1 MSCAP
6 RLLIPLACALALTPA
21 AAAPASQ
28 GDSARRVGG
37 AAVVPGRLIAAT
49 GVKHVGFKPGHAATA
64 PSTSSATTPNT
75 STIPVTVSVTD
86 SKSSKPT
93 TTTKPAETTTTT
105 TTAAPP
111 PSSPSAAANPPAA
124 ALRVGIYSDAWGYGN
139 SGVASR
145 QAQEATTGVKWL
157 RENISWASTEATKG
171 TFDWSHWDLVF
182 AGAAQQGL
190 HVLPL
195 LTDSPSWAAASEDA
209 LPGDASAYAN
219 FVAKAVGRY
228 GPHGSFW
235 VAHPDWAALAPD
247 TFELW
252 NEPYFAPNY
261 NPAQYAQ
268 MVKAATTAGRAADSS
283 AKFSLAAETTGRSVN
298 GKWLG
303 WVDALYQAVP
313 DLNNYFDVV
322 VVHPY
327 GKDLTGLTGGDGP
340 NQLRR
345 IELMRSSFVSHGAAD
360 KGFWFTEVGYSTCG
374 VVESECVTPAEQAS
388 DLQTMFTAVRTTYA
402 AYVRAVFVYR
412 YNDLSATQGVQ
423 QDYGLTAVDGSRKPA
438 FAVLQANA

>member
-1 MSCAP
+1 V
-6 RLLIPLACALALTPA
+6 PLACSSPSRARSRSRRRRCPCLAGQQRAPRRRCGSRA
-21 AAAPASQ
+21 QQAGRPAS
-28 GDSARRVGG
+28 
-37 AAVVPGRLIAAT
+37 
-49 GVKHVGFKPGHAATA
+49 VKHVGLKPGDAATK
-64 PSTSSATTPNT
+64 PTTSSAVTPNT

-86 SKSSKPT
+86 PKSSKQTKPAT
-93 TTTKPAETTTTT
+93 TTTATTTTT
-105 TTAAPP
+105 PATPP
-111 PSSPSAAANPPAA
+111 PPAGASPPAA
-124 ALRVGIYSDAWGYGN
+124 PLRVGIYSDAWGYGD

-219 FVAKAVGRY
+219 FVAKAVARY

-261 NPAQYAQ
+261 NPALYAQ
-268 MVKAATTAGRAADSS
+268 MIKAATTAGRAADSS

-303 WVDALYQAVP
+303 WVDALYEAVP

-345 IELMRSSFVSHGAAD
+345 IELMRSSFV
-360 KGFWFTEVGYSTCG
+360 
-374 VVESECVTPAEQAS
+374 P
-388 DLQTMFTAVRTTYA
+388 TAQPTRDSGSP
-402 AYVRAVFVYR
+402 R
-412 YNDLSATQGVQ
+412 SATRPVVSQRPS
-423 QDYGLTAVDGSRKPA
+423 A
-438 FAVLQANA
+438 